1 MRGAGS
7 CHTLMALSRSDADLS
22 GYEVHLGTLFKDPS
36 PTDPDLQAI
45 PIVRII
51 CGPSESHLVL
61 LKLAR

>member
-1 MRGAGS
+1 
-7 CHTLMALSRSDADLS
+7 MALSRSDADLS